1 MVISPLITWTI
12 EGSPHFVAETMQGFE
27 VDNLTNKL
35 LVTVNLAV
43 SISEHY
49 WQVVDL

>member
-1 MVISPLITWTI
+1 ML
-12 EGSPHFVAETMQGFE
+12 EG
-27 VDNLTNKL
+27 DNLTNKL

-49 WQVVDL
+49 WQVVGL